1 MEVSGKIFFV
11 AATFQSQKTPLV
23 PLEYEA
29 GLDSEPV

>member
-1 MEVSGKIFFV
+1 MEVSGQISYD

-23 PLEYEA
+23 LVEYEA